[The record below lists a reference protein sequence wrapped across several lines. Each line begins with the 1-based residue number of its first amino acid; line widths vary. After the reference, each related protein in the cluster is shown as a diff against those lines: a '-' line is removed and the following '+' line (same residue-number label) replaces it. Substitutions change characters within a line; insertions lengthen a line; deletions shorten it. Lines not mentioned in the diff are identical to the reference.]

1 MNVQNH
7 SESPRSRIPD
17 LAACNPEPS
26 PPPSMTRPLDGELR
40 DDAIAPSYSAS
51 SYGCVEW
58 FRYPQPPPHRPS
70 SDAP

>member
-7 SESPRSRIPD
+7 SESRRSRTPD
-17 LAACNPEPS
+17 LAACNPEQS
-26 PPPSMTRPLDGELR
+26 PPSITCPLDGER
-40 DDAIAPSYSAS
+40 QDNAIAAAHSVS

-58 FRYPQPPPHRPS
+58 FRYPQPPQHRPP